1 MHLGAAGMP
10 VDVLV
15 MGEGQCPVEVHVA
28 KVPAGRHARTGFDRA
43 AATEMSMFCVLVVRS
58 RAVDTQRSGEFV
70 ALNADVVGYSALVA
84 DDVETTTSAMSDY
97 YELVSSQVERNG
109 GTLANFVGDSFMAIF
124 EDAMEALKAA
134 IAICKE
140 VEHRNASVLATRQVR
155 FRMGMDKGP
164 VTFAAG
170 NHHGDALNI
179 AARIQAIARPGGVAV
194 SGRVYRALDEPALR
208 FRPMGRQSL
217 KNIPEEVDVYEFS
230 DLPSGGWEA
239 SDQRS
244 LALEAPTLA
253 VLPSHTEMVDDT
265 VRAAVAMIRSDL
277 IHSLS
282 SMPDLRL
289 IDVPDEPDQR
299 PDAAARYMIET
310 GVHQFGDSVR
320 VFAVLFDVTTMNV
333 VKSHKWAT
341 TVGDMFALS
350 DRVAEEVTRSV
361 EVELVVGEPARLY
374 AELDDPEAIQ
384 QIYLG
389 WYHLR
394 NETKEDW
401 QRAVR
406 LFDHV
411 ARVHPDQPYGFVLGG
426 FAAWLGTASQWVT
439 DRNQALARA
448 EELAKRGAEVGDPT
462 GMAQAVQAA
471 VLMSRGEV
479 DAALAMLDH
488 LEIVRPTC
496 DVTYGLEGS
505 VRRYL
510 GQWEQAVELLDKAMR
525 LTGINKPWYPTV
537 KASSLFLGARL
548 EEAASLAQG
557 VLDYQPN
564 NLEALMV
571 LAASQVELGLE
582 RRARA
587 TGDLIKQRFPTV
599 DVEAWLDKTP
609 YQRREIVDRWKA
621 DLTSA
626 GAIEAV

>member
-1 MHLGAAGMP
+1 
-10 VDVLV
+10 
-15 MGEGQCPVEVHVA
+15 
-28 KVPAGRHARTGFDRA
+28 
-43 AATEMSMFCVLVVRS
+43 
-58 RAVDTQRSGEFV
+58 VDTPSSGEFV

-84 DDVETTTSAMSDY
+84 DDVETTTAAMSQY
-97 YELVSSQVERNG
+97 HELVASRVEQNG

-124 EDAMEALKAA
+124 TDAMDGLKAA

-140 VEHRNASVLATRQVR
+140 VEGRNASVPTTGQVR
-155 FRMGMDKGP
+155 FRMGMDMGP
-164 VTFAAG
+164 VAFAAG

-179 AARIQAIARPGGVAV
+179 AARIQAIARPGGLAV
-194 SGRVYRALDEPALR
+194 SGRVYQALDEPALR

-217 KNIPEEVDVYEFS
+217 KNIPGEVDVYEFA
-230 DLPSGGWEA
+230 DLPTGGWETTER
-239 SDQRS
+239 RS
-244 LALEAPTLA
+244 LALETPTLA

-265 VRAAVAMIRSDL
+265 VRSAIDLIRSDL

-282 SMPDLRL
+282 AMPELRL
-289 IDVPDEPDQR
+289 IDAPDEPDQNL
-299 PDAAARYMIET
+299 DTAARYMIET
-310 GVHQFGDSVR
+310 GVHQFGEAVR
-320 VFAVLFDVTTMNV
+320 VFAVLFDVNTMNV
-333 VKSHKWAT
+333 VKSHKWT
-341 TVGDMFALS
+341 TSTGDLFALS
-350 DRVAEEVTRSV
+350 ERVAEEVRRSV

-374 AELDDPEAIQ
+374 AELEDPDAIQ

-401 QRAVR
+401 QIA
-406 LFDHV
+406 LEMFDRV
-411 ARVHPDQPYGFVLGG
+411 ATTHPDKPYGFVLAG
-426 FAAWLGTASQWVT
+426 FAYWLGTASQWVT
-439 DRNQALARA
+439 DPDRALTRA
-448 EELAKRGAEVGDPT
+448 EDLAKRGAAVGDPT

-471 VLMSRGEV
+471 VLMSRGQV
-479 DAALAMLDH
+479 DEALAMLDH

-537 KASSLFLGARL
+537 KASSLFLGDRL

-587 TGDLIKQRFPTV
+587 TGDLIKQRFPAV
-599 DVEAWLDKTP
+599 DVEGWLDKTP
-609 YQRREIVDRWKA
+609 YQRREIVDRWKN

-626 GAIEAV
+626 GAIVAG